1 MIGLLF
7 LFLFY
12 VLLIAAE
19 RALASVQPHDLEV
32 LRQGVS
38 PAELR
43 AVRVAEA
50 ELGRSL
56 AAVGLGK
63 LTIVLVI
70 FVKISLILL
79 AFSAYLESIIQ
90 VIKWSHWALCCTLAI
105 PIATCAIWILQ
116 KWVGPQLT
124 FNQPNFWLI
133 RLGGLVRLCQILY
146 WPFLPTKMD
155 RIFNKEE
162 KTDLNNESGRARR
175 DAEMLKSIVKF
186 GDVSV
191 RSVMQPRAKIFAIDT
206 QSDFHE
212 VLQLIRD
219 TEFSRFPVF
228 EDDLDNVVG
237 EIYVK
242 DLVAYINEPAD
253 FNWHK
258 FIRTQ
263 PFIVP
268 ETKLIAELLQEF
280 KAQKRHLSIVV
291 DEHGGTEGLVTME
304 DILEEVTGE
313 IRDEFDEEN
322 ELPPHSQLDE
332 SHFIFDGQTPLN
344 DVCRLAGLAPD
355 AFDEVREDA
364 ETIAGLA
371 LELYGEIPAAG
382 TEIHWKNY
390 IFYIEK
396 ADQRKIIEIS
406 LTIA

>member
-1 MIGLLF
+1 MTGLFF
-7 LFLFY
+7 LFLLY

-32 LRQGVS
+32 LRQSGL

-43 AVRVAEA
+43 AVRVAET
-50 ELGRSL
+50 ELARSL
-56 AAVGLGK
+56 AAVGFGK
-63 LTIVLVI
+63 LLLLVAI
-70 FVKISLILL
+70 FVKTTSWLQQLIGPY
-79 AFSAYLESIIQ
+79 SAHFYG
-90 VIKWSHWALCCTLAI
+90 WTTLAVSSVGAI
-105 PIATCAIWILQ
+105 PLVAFFTWILQ
-116 KWVGPQLT
+116 KWIGPQLT
-124 FNQPNFWLI
+124 FNQPNFWLV
-133 RLGGLVRLCQILY
+133 RLGGLIRLCQMVF
-146 WPFLPTKMD
+146 WPFLPRKMD

-162 KTDLNNESGRARR
+162 KNDTQDSGRARR

-191 RSVMQPRAKIFAIDT
+191 RSVMQPRSKIFAIDA
-206 QSDFHE
+206 QSDFQE

-228 EDDLDNVVG
+228 EDDLDNVTG

-242 DLVAYINEPAD
+242 DLVAHIDEAAD
-253 FNWHK
+253 FNWRK

-268 ETKLIAELLQEF
+268 ESKLIAELLQEF
-280 KAQKRHLSIVV
+280 KAQKRHLAIVV

-313 IRDEFDEEN
+313 IRDEFDEES

-355 AFDEVREDA
+355 TFDEAREDA

-371 LELYGEIPAAG
+371 LELFGEIPVAG
-382 TEIHWKNY
+382 TEIHWKNF

-396 ADQRKIIEIS
+396 ADQRKITEIS
-406 LTIA
+406 LTIL